1 MIDES
6 SGSKDVSQDSSIL
19 LNDLKELMIVWV
31 TSIYLIRKDNV
42 LSY

>member
-6 SGSKDVSQDSSIL
+6 SASKDVSQDSSIL